1 MKYPDPLL
9 TKYITTESKVNTKGD
24 ANKRQESYIIDFEG
38 LKEEFYI
45 DKLDDSSP
53 KEVCLEYFKGLLFVL
68 RYYIQGMPDWHYTYK
83 LNYTPF
89 FTDMYKY
96 IGKFDGEMK
105 FDLHSPLSPF
115 EQLLAV
121 MPPQSAELLPECLRS
136 LITED
141 ESPIIDFYPKTFE
154 IDYDGKRQEYEGTVI
169 LPFVDVERLKEAYNG
184 LKGGLSP
191 DEIRMNSIGKNI
203 KYFMT
208 QSGPRTSF
216 F

>member
-121 MPPQSAELLPECLRS
+121 LPTQSMNILPMPLRPLLS
-136 LITED
+136 SN
-141 ESPIIDFYPKTFE
+141 SPILDFYPEKFE
-154 IDYDGKRQEYEGTVI
+154 VDMEGKQNEWEGHPI
-169 LPFVDVERLKEAYNG
+169 LPFIDVKRLKDAYKTVEKDISADDIKRN
-184 LKGGLSP
+184 
-191 DEIRMNSIGKNI
+191 RIGKNTLYRKRGNGI
-203 KYFMT
+203 QMSLF
-208 QSGPRTSF
+208 
-216 F
+216 